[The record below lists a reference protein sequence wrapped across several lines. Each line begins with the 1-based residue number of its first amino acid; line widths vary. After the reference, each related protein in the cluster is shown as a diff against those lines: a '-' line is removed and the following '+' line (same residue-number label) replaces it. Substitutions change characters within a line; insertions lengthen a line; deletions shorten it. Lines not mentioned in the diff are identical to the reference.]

1 MIRFFD
7 VVKHFPGG
15 QVALD
20 GVTLHIKPGERVFLT
35 GPSGAGKTT
44 LLRLIY
50 RADTPTSGQILVN
63 GRNVSTLP
71 RAKVPYL
78 RRSIGVV
85 FQSFRLIQRKSV
97 LDNVC
102 YLPKILGVSSRRREE
117 QAREVL
123 ELVGLV
129 HKLDCFPRELSGGE
143 QQRVALARAL
153 VNRPEIL
160 LADEPTGNLDPKLS
174 LDILD
179 HLLEVQ
185 RRGTTLLLATHDGAT
200 VEAVGGR
207 VLVLEAGRI
216 VEDVLLPA
224 PNRAPRLEEQAVQQ
238 RAPSSLLAD
247 AAPPPAKAPV
257 PSDDGTEP
265 GEGRGEP

>member
-7 VVKHFPGG
+7 VVKLFPGG

-20 GVTLHIKPGERVFLT
+20 GVTLQIKPGERVFLT

-50 RADTPTSGQILVN
+50 REDTPTSGQILVN
-63 GRNVSTLP
+63 GRNVATMP

-85 FQSFRLIQRKSV
+85 FQSFRLIQRKTV
-97 LDNVC
+97 LENVS
-102 YLPKILGVSSRRREE
+102 YLPKILGASLGERTE

-123 ELVGLV
+123 GQVGLA
-129 HKLDCFPRELSGGE
+129 HRLTSYPQELSGGE

-153 VNRPEIL
+153 INRPEIL
-160 LADEPTGNLDPKLS
+160 LADEPTGNLDPQLS
-174 LDILD
+174 LDILE

-185 RRGTTLLLATHDGAT
+185 RRGTTLLLATHDSAT
-200 VEAVGGR
+200 IEAVGGR
-207 VLVLEAGRI
+207 VLVLNRGRL
-216 VEDVLLPA
+216 VEDLHLP
-224 PNRAPRLEEQAVQQ
+224 
-238 RAPSSLLAD
+238 
-247 AAPPPAKAPV
+247 
-257 PSDDGTEP
+257 
-265 GEGRGEP
+265 GRGLSMAVEPQDYVRPAAGGQLQPEETR

>member
-15 QVALD
+15 QIGLD
-20 GVTLHIKPGERVFLT
+20 GVSLHIKPGERVFLT

-50 RADTPTSGQILVN
+50 REETPTSGQILVN
-63 GRNVSTLP
+63 GRNVATLP

-97 LDNVC
+97 LDNVT
-102 YLPKILGVSSRRREE
+102 YLPKILGVSPTERADK
-117 QAREVL
+117 AREVL
-123 ELVGLV
+123 AQVGLA
-129 HKLDCFPRELSGGE
+129 HRLSSYPQELSGGE

-153 VNRPEIL
+153 ISRPEIL
-160 LADEPTGNLDPKLS
+160 LADEPTGNLDPDLS
-174 LDILD
+174 LDILE

-185 RRGTTLLLATHDGAT
+185 RRGTTLVIASHDGSMI
-200 VEAVGGR
+200 ESVGGR
-207 VLVLEAGRI
+207 VLVLQNGRLR
-216 VEDVLLPA
+216 EDVELAGTL
-224 PNRAPRLEEQAVQQ
+224 PNRSTDEESGLAAALESGVTTVANAEQPTVDEGAMGQNAPEREQ
-238 RAPSSLLAD
+238 
-247 AAPPPAKAPV
+247 
-257 PSDDGTEP
+257 T
-265 GEGRGEP
+265 